1 MLTSQQEVIA
11 FLSTPEAY
19 ALPADSVIERIETH
33 ISLVFLAGARV
44 YKLKRAVLYDYV
56 DFSTLDAR
64 QRACEAEVR
73 LNRRSAPSLYL
84 GVRAVTRGANGRL
97 SLGGAGEPV
106 EWLVEMVRFDQSRVF
121 DQLAT
126 QHQLPIELMGP
137 LADAIGEFHAN
148 AERRTDHGGRDG
160 MSWVVEGNA
169 NAFVRLLT
177 DPNRIIAEC
186 LTETTRRELERH
198 AMLLDD
204 RRATGFVRECHGD
217 LHLRNICLIDG
228 VPTLFDC
235 VEFND
240 EISCVDVWYD
250 VAFLLM
256 DLWRRDLCAHAN
268 AVFNRY
274 LTKSGDIGGLPLL
287 PLFLSCRAAIRAK
300 TSVTAAAMRTSSRP
314 ADELRIATTEY
325 LTLAAGMLHGP
336 HVRLIAIGGLSGSG
350 KSELARNLAP
360 GIGAAPGGVIL
371 QSDAIRKERLGVGSV
386 ARLPMDAYAHD
397 VTRAVYQT
405 LAERA
410 GAVLNAGYSVIADA
424 TYVDP
429 HERTAIAAVAAEAGV
444 PFTGIWLD
452 APSDVLSERVAT
464 RAAAATDV
472 SDATVAVLRR
482 QLTTDPGPVSWHQ
495 VDTSRDIEAVL
506 AEAEQLIE

>member
-1 MLTSQQEVIA
+1 VTGQQEVIA
-11 FLSTPEAY
+11 FLSIPDAY
-19 ALPADSVIERIETH
+19 GLPADAAIERVETH
-33 ISLVFLAGARV
+33 ISLVWLAGRRA
-44 YKLKRAVLYDYV
+44 YKLKRAVVYDYV

-64 QRACEAEVR
+64 RRACEAEVR

-84 GVRAVTRGANGRL
+84 GVRPVTRGANGRL

-106 EWLVEMVRFDQSRVF
+106 EWLVEMVRFDQSLLF
-121 DQLAT
+121 DRLAT
-126 QHQLPIELMGP
+126 HHQLPIELMGP
-137 LADAIGEFHAN
+137 LADAIGQFHAN

-169 NAFVRLLT
+169 GAFVQLLT

-186 LTETTRRELERH
+186 LTETTRREVERH
-198 AMLLDD
+198 ASRLND
-204 RRATGFVRECHGD
+204 RRRSGFVRECHGD

-228 VPTLFDC
+228 VPTLFDS

-274 LTKSGDIGGLPLL
+274 LTKSADIGGLALL

-300 TSVTAAAMRTSSRP
+300 TSATAAAVRTSSRP

-325 LTLAAGMLHGP
+325 LTLAAGMLHRP
-336 HVRLIAIGGLSGSG
+336 PVRLIAIGGLSGTG

-371 QSDAIRKERLGVGSV
+371 QSDAIRKERLGVDSV
-386 ARLPMDAYAHD
+386 ARLSMDAYAPD
-397 VTRAVYQT
+397 VTTAVYRT

-410 GAVLNAGYSVIADA
+410 VAVLNAGYSVIADA
-424 TYVDP
+424 TYMDP
-429 HERTAIAAVAAEAGV
+429 HERTAIAAAAAEAGV

-452 APSDVLSERVAT
+452 APSDVLSDRVAT
-464 RAAAATDV
+464 RAATATDV
-472 SDATVAVLRR
+472 SDATVAVLKR
-482 QLTTDPGPVSWHQ
+482 QLTSDPGPLNWYRI
-495 VDTSRDIEAVL
+495 DASRDIEAVFDD
-506 AEAEQLIE
+506 AERLVE